1 MAQLVQGIGGVGDQL
16 TQKNL
21 GVRIKGMDDQ
31 LQQLADFGL
40 KFTFWHR
47 PSLSTKTSGTQK
59 RLSRVRRGLP
69 DIRL

>member
-1 MAQLVQGIGGVGDQL
+1 
-16 TQKNL
+16 
-21 GVRIKGMDDQ
+21 MDDQ